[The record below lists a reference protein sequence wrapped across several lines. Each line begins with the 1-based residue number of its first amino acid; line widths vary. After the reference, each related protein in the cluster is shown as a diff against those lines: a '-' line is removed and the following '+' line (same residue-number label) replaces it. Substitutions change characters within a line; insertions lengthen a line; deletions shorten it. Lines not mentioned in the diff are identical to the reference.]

1 MLCNGMT
8 STTCKSQDVMNWLP
22 IIFKRKFSSFQQ
34 VIDRV
39 STPTKCLVSS
49 CFDQLAFACRNRSSS
64 VIFSGLLSGWRQT
77 RCLRMV
83 LDPLC
88 QLIVSRHCFFSL
100 PGSFGALQNRT
111 PAKVLCSIQPPHII
125 PPHHYNPQYP
135 TSHDDVPKYDVLW
148 VERLRISSSIFGQP
162 LFRWKPQC
170 SG

>member
-1 MLCNGMT
+1 MQESRRNELAANNLQ
-8 STTCKSQDVMNWLP
+8 KKVFKLP
-22 IIFKRKFSSFQQ
+22 ASYR
-34 VIDRV
+34 
-39 STPTKCLVSS
+39 S
-49 CFDQLAFACRNRSSS
+49 CFDTDNVSCIIVFRSASLCMPQSQFFSDLFRFAVRLEANTLLAHG
-64 VIFSGLLSGWRQT
+64 V
-77 RCLRMV
+77 
-83 LDPLC
+83 PLC
-88 QLIVSRHCFFSL
+88 QLIVCRHCFFSL